1 MLVVNKINVFYGD
14 LQALW
19 DVSLTVEEGEIV
31 VIIGANAAGKTTL
44 INTITGFLKPRTG
57 RIDFLG
63 KRIDQLPPNG
73 ITSEGLCQ
81 VPEGRNLFRK
91 MTVFENLE
99 MGAFLVKG
107 RNEISNRIKRIFG
120 IFPILEERKNQTAGT
135 LSGGEA
141 QMLALGRAL
150 MSNPKLLI
158 LDEPSLGLAPKVI
171 LTMFDIIKEV
181 NQNGV
186 TIVLVE
192 QNLAHALEVASRGY
206 VLENGRIVLEDAAK
220 NLKNNE
226 HVKKAYL
233 GY

>member
-1 MLVVNKINVFYGD
+1 
-14 LQALW
+14 
-19 DVSLTVEEGEIV
+19 
-31 VIIGANAAGKTTL
+31 
-44 INTITGFLKPRTG
+44 
-57 RIDFLG
+57 
-63 KRIDQLPPNG
+63 
-73 ITSEGLCQ
+73 
-81 VPEGRNLFRK
+81 
-91 MTVFENLE
+91 
-99 MGAFLVKG
+99 
-107 RNEISNRIKRIFG
+107 G